1 MICSFVLTEP
11 AALMSNHSLSFL
23 SPVLLQAQLMKRM
36 ETLNNT
42 CDKNKDKCQKK
53 ICELESALEK
63 TKVGLYEE
71 KARHR
76 HQLTEEE
83 L

>member
-1 MICSFVLTEP
+1 
-11 AALMSNHSLSFL
+11 
-23 SPVLLQAQLMKRM
+23 MKRM